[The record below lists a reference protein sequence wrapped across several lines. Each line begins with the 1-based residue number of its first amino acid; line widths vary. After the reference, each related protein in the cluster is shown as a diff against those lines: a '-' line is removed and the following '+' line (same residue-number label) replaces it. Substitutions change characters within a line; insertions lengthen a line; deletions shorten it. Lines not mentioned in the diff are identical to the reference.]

1 MFINFEQTI
10 ITNDILGE
18 LLMKKF
24 FSYIC
29 AFLIVCNM
37 AGCKQ
42 NKKLQNINEFKI
54 NSAIKTVE
62 TYMNS
67 YMSNDTLAMNR
78 MYSKGLKKKA
88 KSENTHYLKVS
99 SYKVMNTREM
109 GTTADIEVNVVSAD
123 EHSPYTSVDNY
134 TFKIKKDKGKYVID
148 KIDDS
153 LDKEVFQ
160 YKRNLMVKIKD
171 EAKSNILINLRG
183 IPEYSFSKK
192 DELKV
197 DKLKISKDTFS
208 YLTLSNFGDMVII
221 STAGPNPFVGICQIA
236 DLEEQENGGQSGS
249 QNQSDQSLE
258 DESQPFKVAAKS
270 LKPVDVYKDS
280 QIVNMIFSKSDDM
293 IAVQYSQNGTMNIQ
307 VYDTGASKILS
318 KSIDKKFPKDK
329 FDLKLVRFDD
339 KYLIFESSAKDKYK
353 DDAKV
358 KKNVGKWEW
367 NLKNYKITKHKD

>member
-1 MFINFEQTI
+1 
-10 ITNDILGE
+10 
-18 LLMKKF
+18 MKKF

-29 AFLIVCNM
+29 VFLLVFTM
-37 AGCKQ
+37 VGCKK

-62 TYMNS
+62 AYMNS
-67 YMSNDTLAMNR
+67 YMSNDTSAMNR

-88 KSENTHYLKVS
+88 QSVNTHYLKVS
-99 SYKVMNTREM
+99 SYKVINTREM

-123 EHSPYTSVDNY
+123 EHSPYTSVDDY

-148 KIDDS
+148 KIDSS

-183 IPEYSFSKK
+183 IPEYAFSKK
-192 DELKV
+192 DDLKV
-197 DKLKISKDTFS
+197 DKLRVSKDTFS
-208 YLTLSNFGDMVII
+208 YLTLSNFGDTVII
-221 STAGPNPFVGICQIA
+221 STAGPNPFVGICQIT
-236 DLEEQENGGQSGS
+236 DLEEQESGGQNGS

-270 LKPVDVYKDS
+270 LSPVDVYKDS

-293 IAVQYSQNGTMNIQ
+293 VAVQYNQNATMHIQ
-307 VYDTGASKILS
+307 VYDAGAGKVLS
-318 KSIDKKFPKDK
+318 KSIDKKFPQDK

-339 KYLIFESSAKDKYK
+339 KYLIFESAAKDNYK
-353 DDAKV
+353 DDAEV

-367 NLKNYKITKHKD
+367 NLKSYKITKYKD